1 MAKYKSLKC
10 FRCGSSNIIKF
21 GFVRNEQRYFCKDC
35 QRSFQQSS
43 KRYPREIYRMV
54 IHLYLENYSLRNIA
68 DMMDLTLDKVHYWI
82 NTYAPELKSIR
93 KNDVRSKKIEVRDAI
108 GYINKSQQIEHK
120 KWFVFGVGNK
130 PEIIEIKPSDTQP
143 KKN

>member
-1 MAKYKSLKC
+1 
-10 FRCGSSNIIKF
+10 
-21 GFVRNEQRYFCKDC
+21 
-35 QRSFQQSS
+35 
-43 KRYPREIYRMV
+43 MV